1 LVVIKKAHIACM
13 ETNAQLDTQWTDE
26 KILDLIR
33 KLRNDL
39 IKDFLDER
47 YLKEY
52 LSTNFNIRELSNIKI
67 EFMKKSLK
75 ELLVAPVD
83 TTYYEPII
91 QQIKVTET
99 ASLTEGNELLFYKEL
114 EGLFKKYAY

>member
-1 LVVIKKAHIACM
+1 M
-13 ETNAQLDTQWTDE
+13 ETNAQLDTRWTDE
-26 KILDLIR
+26 KILDLIS

-52 LSTNFNIRELSNIKI
+52 VATNFNIRELSNIKI

-75 ELLVAPVD
+75 ELLIAPID
-83 TTYYEPII
+83 IIHYEPII
-91 QQIKVTET
+91 QQIKTTES

-114 EGLFKKYAY
+114 EGLFKKYVY

>member
-1 LVVIKKAHIACM
+1 M
-13 ETNAQLDTQWTDE
+13 ETNTQLDTQWTDD
-26 KILDLIR
+26 KILDIIR

-52 LSTNFNIRELSNIKI
+52 LATNFNIRELSNIKI

-75 ELLVAPVD
+75 ELLTAPVD
-83 TTYYEPII
+83 TIHYEPII
-91 QQIKVTET
+91 QQIKSTET

-114 EGLFKKYAY
+114 EGLIKKYVY

>member
-1 LVVIKKAHIACM
+1 M

-26 KILDLIR
+26 KILDLIC

-52 LSTNFNIRELSNIKI
+52 VATNFNIRELSNIKI

-75 ELLVAPVD
+75 ELLIAPID
-83 TTYYEPII
+83 IIHYEPII
-91 QQIKVTET
+91 QQIKSTES

-114 EGLFKKYAY
+114 EGLFKKYVY